1 MKRLLLVV
9 TLVVSS
15 FAQAQHF
22 NTMTGQSFGNVYAAN
37 ADFMMSQAIQ
47 RAAMQS
53 MLARK
58 RGAQP
63 AAVAPTAAPAPVKKA
78 APLSATDF
86 KPAGPRKVPE
96 QLAADLPEADR
107 AAAVK
112 AFREILAVVQAEPS
126 LRKNNLATSLAVM
139 LGSAI
144 EASSGRTMSDEEAKS
159 FISEVNE
166 LLVADGGFKKA
177 KPKDLTAASDT
188 FLLTG
193 ALIAGLTEAGK
204 EDPAQAKL
212 AKELAD
218 ALLGQFDR
226 K

>member
-15 FAQAQHF
+15 FAQAQYF

-63 AAVAPTAAPAPVKKA
+63 VAVAPTAAPVKKA

-177 KPKDLTAASDT
+177 KSKDLTAASDT

-218 ALLGQFDR
+218 ALLGQFNPR
-226 K
+226 

>member
-15 FAQAQHF
+15 FAQAQYF

-63 AAVAPTAAPAPVKKA
+63 AAVAPTAAPVKKA